1 MATIVLAG
9 WRVGLQK
16 IALTKL
22 QQELLQ
28 LPLREAKENVDRLLE
43 GEKNSLR
50 AGRPITLNVPDGV
63 VAEFINRANGLG
75 ALVGFVVTD
84 ISMQP
89 TDNSVA
95 IIQQAA

>member
-16 IALTKL
+16 IALTRL
-22 QQELLQ
+22 QQELLLLSLKQ
-28 LPLREAKENVDRLLE
+28 AKENVDRLLE

-50 AGRPITLNVPDGV
+50 LGHPILLNVPDEV
-63 VAEFINRANGLG
+63 AAEFINRANTLG

-84 ISMQP
+84 SSNQVADNP
-89 TDNSVA
+89 TA
-95 IIQQAA
+95 AIQQAA

>member
-28 LPLREAKENVDRLLE
+28 LPLKEAKENVDLLLE
-43 GEKNSLR
+43 GEKNLLR
-50 AGRPITLNVPDGV
+50 AGRPITLNVADGV
-63 VAEFINRANGLG
+63 VGEFINRANSLG
-75 ALVGFVVTD
+75 ALVGFMITD
-84 ISMQP
+84 ISSQP
-89 TDNSVA
+89 TNNSAVV
-95 IIQQAA
+95 IQQAA

>member
-16 IALTKL
+16 IALANL

-28 LPLREAKENVDRLLE
+28 LSLKQAKENVDRLLE

-50 AGRPITLNVPDGV
+50 PGQPIVLNVPDEV
-63 VAEFINRANGLG
+63 VADFITRANTLG

-84 ISMQP
+84 NSTQP
-89 TDNSVA
+89 ASDAAATM
-95 IIQQAA
+95 QQAA